1 MKAIFILLLLYVTY
15 ITYVNIAEYV
25 SLNKWEREN
34 K

>member
-1 MKAIFILLLLYVTY
+1 MKAIFILLSLYVTY

-25 SLNKWEREN
+25 SLKKWELEN